1 MNIKEKDNLP
11 NSEVFILED
20 GEPIKKNIEN
30 LFKNKKVVMFGLPGA
45 YTSVCSAKH
54 LPGYVNMFE
63 KFKEKGI
70 DQIICISV
78 NDPFVM
84 NASGKEN
91 KVEGKILM
99 MGDPFL
105 NFTKAIGADVDKSGR
120 GLGIRSNRYTMLVD
134 DMKVVKLQEEKDT
147 GSCEMSAAADISQEP
162 VSFSSCNLTTFIS
175 STSIVYLFDLIPRPL
190 PLLSTSAPIAL
201 VKFRK
206 GSPIIKILPSTLFS
220 LPDAFITNGSL
231 TEIQIIWSIPFS
243 LNFSNI
249 FT

>member
-20 GEPIKKNIEN
+20 GEPIKKNIED

-45 YTSVCSAKH
+45 YTSVCSVKH

-84 NASGKEN
+84 NAWGKEH

-99 MGDPFL
+99 MGDPSL

-134 DMKVVKLQEEKDT
+134 DMKVIKLQEEKDT
-147 GSCEMSAAADISQEP
+147 GSCKISAAEN
-162 VSFSSCNLTTFIS
+162 FLE
-175 STSIVYLFDLIPRPL
+175 
-190 PLLSTSAPIAL
+190 L
-201 VKFRK
+201 V
-206 GSPIIKILPSTLFS
+206 
-220 LPDAFITNGSL
+220 
-231 TEIQIIWSIPFS
+231 
-243 LNFSNI
+243 
-249 FT
+249 